1 MPRLLTFALLAAG
14 LASCQSP
21 ISFMDRKLLAVAEE
35 KWARRGFTDYAFEM
49 RRSCFCPPEMGDW
62 SRVEVAGG
70 AVQRVVLLSSGTV
83 ITDFRRDYWPTVE
96 ELFEAIHR
104 AAGEDWLDRVEFEF
118 DETLG
123 FPTLIRWIPSPDVID
138 GGGIDHLRNAV
149 PLS

>member
-1 MPRLLTFALLAAG
+1 MPRLLIVALVAAG
-14 LASCQSP
+14 LASCHSP
-21 ISFMDRKLLAVAEE
+21 ISFNDRKLLAVAEE

-49 RRSCFCPPEMGDW
+49 RRSCFCPPELSDW
-62 SRVEVAGG
+62 SRVEVRGG

-104 AAGEDWLDRVEFEF
+104 AAAVDWVERVELEF

-123 FPTLIRWIPSPDVID
+123 FPTLIRWISAPNVLDA
-138 GGGIDHLRNAV
+138 GGTDYLRNAV
-149 PLS
+149 PLP